1 MTLTA
6 FVFPKLRTLKT
17 WLDKCLKRPIS
28 ENPSASNIVNLP
40 KHCWNQH
47 SGTFII
53 FIDHCQRKLSWKRS
67 LLLTWKILGLLVN
80 TLAGDEMYLV
90 LHRKNLTIAIQMQ
103 LSQKQKTFSQFLVHF
118 GNLFEISNVLNK
130 RMTLIGF
137 VLPKLRTPK
146 MWLDKC
152 LKCPVS

>member
-1 MTLTA
+1 MTILKEEMTLTA
-6 FVFPKLRTLKT
+6 FLFPKLRTLKT

-28 ENPSASNIVNLP
+28 ENPPASNIVNLP

-47 SGTFII
+47 SGTFFI

-103 LSQKQKTFSQFLVHF
+103 LSQKQKLFLNFWSILEIYLKFRTFWTKGWPSWVSYYQNYGH
-118 GNLFEISNVLNK
+118 
-130 RMTLIGF
+130 R
-137 VLPKLRTPK
+137 
-146 MWLDKC
+146 KC
-152 LKCPVS
+152 G